1 MGVCSRCHRAYQ
13 RHRLYGDQWH
23 PAIRDQV
30 CEPAG
35 ASLQCHD
42 IYRRGR
48 GFRQFA
54 HLQWLHRRGQCVQ
67 SLAVECRDSSSLQRG
82 HGCGRR
88 AAGHHINAKLGNGI
102 SRLDH
107 NLHSLRDRQWTFKLS
122 LVSRDDVANQ
132 WRQCF
137 GGLYC
142 VNIQMQLKCAVL
154 RVSRP
159 QAKLRRV
166 SLPE

>member
-1 MGVCSRCHRAYQ
+1 
-13 RHRLYGDQWH
+13 
-23 PAIRDQV
+23 
-30 CEPAG
+30 
-35 ASLQCHD
+35 
-42 IYRRGR
+42 
-48 GFRQFA
+48 
-54 HLQWLHRRGQCVQ
+54 
-67 SLAVECRDSSSLQRG
+67 
-82 HGCGRR
+82 
-88 AAGHHINAKLGNGI
+88 
-102 SRLDH
+102 
-107 NLHSLRDRQWTFKLS
+107 